1 MNITLNTNNFN
12 SQYQYKNNQINKNNS
27 PKYVRFNG
35 VSYSQPSFNGNITDI
50 PAKSKLLDPFKKQY
64 DKFTTWLSK
73 NYTEKLY
80 NSKVAAWLAKH
91 SKKLDGVVD
100 HMQVIGSTIISGMYM
115 VQTLR
120 NKQMDE
126 DRKRTLAVN
135 QGLTFAFATLGSYVV
150 DRSLDNWWEK
160 VTVKYA
166 QKQTGNENLGQLI
179 KDANN
184 AIISKA
190 EKDLGKNWKNMTKK
204 ERPQLMNT
212 LKYIEDNL
220 PNTGLESRLRGMGVL
235 KKLIIFGS
243 IYRFIVP
250 VAVTPFANK
259 IGNKLV
265 KKKQQNNEL
274 NTDLNKDKSK
284 ETQKA

>member
-35 VSYSQPSFNGNITDI
+35 VSYNQPSFNGNITDI

>member
-12 SQYQYKNNQINKNNS
+12 SQYQYKANQADRNNNR
-27 PKYVRFNG
+27 PVKYSKM
-35 VSYSQPSFNGNITDI
+35 SYSQPAFSGNITDI

-73 NYTEKLY
+73 NYTENLY
-80 NSKVAAWLAKH
+80 NSKLASWLAKH

-100 HMQVIGSTIISGMYM
+100 HMQVMGSVIISGMYM
-115 VQTLR
+115 TQTLR

-160 VTVKYA
+160 ITVKYA
-166 QKQTGNENLGQLI
+166 QKQTGNKNLGKLI
-179 KDANN
+179 EEANQE
-184 AIISKA
+184 IISKA
-190 EKDLGKNWKNMTKK
+190 EKNLGKSWKNMTKK
-204 ERPQLMNT
+204 ERPQLVNT
-212 LKYIEDNL
+212 LKYIEENL

-259 IGNKLV
+259 LGEKLANRNKKADV
-265 KKKQQNNEL
+265 NQ
-274 NTDLNKDKSK
+274 DKSQ
-284 ETQKA
+284 ETKNAA

>member
-1 MNITLNTNNFN
+1 MNITLNTTNFN
-12 SQYQYKNNQINKNNS
+12 SLYQYKNNQINRSNNQS
-27 PKYVRFNG
+27 VKYSKI
-35 VSYSQPSFNGNITDI
+35 SYNQPSFSGNITDI
-50 PAKSKLLDPFKKQY
+50 PAKSKLLDPFKKHY
-64 DKFTTWLSK
+64 NRFTTWLSK

-80 NSKVAAWLAKH
+80 NSKFAAWLAKH

-100 HMQVIGSTIISGMYM
+100 HMQVMGSVIISGMYM
-115 VQTLR
+115 IQTLR

-135 QGLTFAFATLGSYVV
+135 QGLTFAFATLGSYIV

-166 QKQTGNENLGQLI
+166 QKQTGNKDLGKLI
-179 KDANN
+179 KDANRT
-184 AIISKA
+184 IIAKA
-190 EKDLGKNWKNMTKK
+190 EKDLGKNWKDMTKK

-212 LKYIEDNL
+212 LKYIEENL

-259 IGNKLV
+259 IGDKLV
-265 KKKQQNNEL
+265 QRKTQKNQVRS
-274 NTDLNKDKSK
+274 DSNKDKSN
-284 ETQKA
+284 ETTKA